1 VAAVDWLAWSADA
14 FARARD
20 EKKPV
25 LLSIVAPWCATS
37 ARMDR
42 TSYADDVV
50 STLVNDRFIP
60 IRVDADRRPDISER
74 YSLGGWPTTA
84 FLTAEGMI
92 VGGGTFVPVDRMPS
106 VLERV
111 LDAFTTR
118 RDEMLTNSQ
127 RTSTTTSARHPSRD
141 VELMSVVFDSFDR
154 EHGGFG
160 TEPKFPFI
168 APLDL
173 ALATYGETQDAE
185 MARIVETTLDAMGWG
200 GLYDEVDGG
209 FFRCAAACDWRRPH
223 QEKLLIVNA
232 QMLRLYVEAAEALK
246 SARYNEKAAD
256 VLRYVQT
263 WLADQ
268 ADGGWSGSQ
277 HADDGYYA
285 LGADARRTTPPP
297 PVDATFY
304 AGWNAAMASATLRMA
319 EVLDDVSLGEF
330 ALKSLERVLLG
341 CYTPGGG
348 VAHCLDERASVRG
361 LLDDQIAMA
370 SAQLDAHGATGNIVY
385 QMMAQEL
392 VHYALRTMWD
402 DREGGF
408 FDRSIP
414 DDHDRV
420 GLMGERLKPFVTN
433 CEAVRVLRRLAETT
447 GDREFDARADATLEA
462 VAPLAASQGPLAA
475 HYLLARGPL
484 QTK

>member
-1 VAAVDWLAWSADA
+1 VAAVRWLSWSANA

-20 EKKPV
+20 EDKPV

-42 TSYADDVV
+42 TSYANDAVC
-50 STLVNDRFIP
+50 TLVNDRFVP

-84 FLTAEGMI
+84 FLTADGMI
-92 VGGGTFVPVDRMPS
+92 VGGGTFVTVDRMPS

-111 LDAFTTR
+111 LDAFTSR
-118 RDEMLTNSQ
+118 RDEILSNSQ
-127 RTSTTTSARHPSRD
+127 RTRTMEERQPSPD
-141 VELMSVVFDSFDR
+141 VELLSVVFDSFDR

-160 TEPKFPFI
+160 TEPKFPVSG
-168 APLDL
+168 PLEL
-173 ALATYGETQDAE
+173 ALTTYGDSQDAE

-200 GLYDEVDGG
+200 ALYDEIDGG
-209 FFRCAAACDWRRPH
+209 FFRCAARRDWHLPH
-223 QEKLLIVNA
+223 QEKLLSVNA
-232 QMLRLYVEAAEALK
+232 QLLRLYVEAGETLRA
-246 SARYNEKAAD
+246 ARYREKAAD

-268 ADGGWSGSQ
+268 ADGGWAGSQ
-277 HADDGYYA
+277 HSDDVYYSA
-285 LGADARRTTPPP
+285 GADERRATPPP
-297 PVDATFY
+297 PVDGAFY
-304 AGWNAAMASATLRMA
+304 AGWNAAMASAVLRIA
-319 EVLDDVSLGEF
+319 EALDDASVGEF

-348 VAHCLDERASVRG
+348 VAHCLEEHASVRG

-370 SAQLDAHGATGNIVY
+370 AAQLDAHAATGNVVY

-408 FDRSIP
+408 FDRSVP
-414 DDHDRV
+414 DEQDRI
-420 GLMGERLKPFVTN
+420 GLMDERLKPFVTN

-447 GDREFDARADATLEA
+447 GDREFDARADATLA
-462 VAPLAASQGPLAA
+462 VLAPLAAGQGPLAA
-475 HYLLARGPL
+475 HYLLARRPL
-484 QTK
+484 QSK